1 MKNPKDFFS
10 FRLLLKFANKASTTH
25 SPFPFHAMITTIQ
38 NKFKEI
44 FRGDASVYA
53 SPGRVNLIGE
63 HTDYNEGF
71 VLPGAIDKAIFLA
84 IRPNGSKQVNA
95 FSIDYDEM
103 VTFLPS
109 KEKLSEHW
117 ANYIL
122 GVVMELKATGAE
134 TEGFDCV
141 FGGDIPLGAG
151 LSSSAALES
160 VFAFALNDLFS
171 LGKSRAELA
180 RIGQLAEHHFA
191 GVRCGIM
198 DQFASLHGQA
208 GKLIKLDCRSLEFER
223 IPFDSQAAGY
233 RLVLLDTMVKH
244 SLASSEY
251 NVRRQQCEAGVAV
264 VRQNHPAVN
273 SLRDISLEMLNESK
287 SLMGPIVYKRCQY
300 VIEENLRLLKACDAL
315 QENDLHTFGQ
325 MMRGS
330 HEGLRHQYEVSCEEL
345 DFLAYLAAQT
355 TGILGARMM
364 GGGFGGCTINLVSA
378 AAHDAFINDASS
390 RFHKKFGLQP
400 KVYDVVISEGARKL

>member
-1 MKNPKDFFS
+1 MMN
-10 FRLLLKFANKASTTH
+10 N
-25 SPFPFHAMITTIQ
+25 IQ
-38 NKFKEI
+38 RKFKEL
-44 FRGDASVYA
+44 FGGQAAVYA

-71 VLPGAIDKAIFLA
+71 VLPGAIDKAMFLA
-84 IRPNGSKQVNA
+84 IRPNGGKQVNV

-109 KEKLSEHW
+109 KEKLPEHW

-122 GVVMELKATGAE
+122 GVVMELKETGAE
-134 TEGFDCV
+134 TGGFDCV

-160 VFAFALNDLFS
+160 VFAFALNDLFG

-180 RIGQLAEHHFA
+180 RIGQLAEHHYA

-208 GKLIKLDCRSLEFER
+208 GQLIKLDCRSLGFER
-223 IPFDSQAAGY
+223 IPFDPQAAGY
-233 RLVLLDTMVKH
+233 RLVLIDTMVKH

-264 VRQNHPAVN
+264 VRQKHPSVI
-273 SLRDISLEMLNESK
+273 SLRDISPEMLDESK
-287 SLMGPIVYKRCQY
+287 SLMEPIVFQRCQY
-300 VIEENLRLLKACDAL
+300 VIEENIRLLRACDAL
-315 QENDLHTFGQ
+315 QENDLPTFGQ
-325 MMRGS
+325 MMTGS
-330 HEGLRHQYEVSCEEL
+330 HEGLRHKFEVSCVEL
-345 DFLAYLAAQT
+345 DFLADLAT
-355 TGILGARMM
+355 KTPGILGARMM

-378 AAHDAFINDASS
+378 AAHDAFIDDAT
-390 RFHKKFGLQP
+390 RNFEKQFGLKP
-400 KVYDVVISEGARKL
+400 KVYDVVISEGARKLGVRG

>member
-1 MKNPKDFFS
+1 MMN
-10 FRLLLKFANKASTTH
+10 N
-25 SPFPFHAMITTIQ
+25 IQ
-38 NKFKEI
+38 RKFKEL
-44 FRGDASVYA
+44 FGGQAAVYA

-71 VLPGAIDKAIFLA
+71 VLPGAIDKAMFLA
-84 IRPNGSKQVNA
+84 IRPNGGKQVNV

-109 KEKLSEHW
+109 KEKLPEHW

-122 GVVMELKATGAE
+122 GVVMELKETGAE
-134 TEGFDCV
+134 TGGFDSV

-160 VFAFALNDLFS
+160 VFAFALNDLFG

-180 RIGQLAEHHFA
+180 RIGQLAEHHYA

-208 GKLIKLDCRSLEFER
+208 GQLIKLDCRSLGFER
-223 IPFDSQAAGY
+223 IPFDPQAAGY
-233 RLVLLDTMVKH
+233 RLVLIDTMVKH

-264 VRQNHPAVN
+264 VRQKHPSVS
-273 SLRDISLEMLNESK
+273 SLRDISPEMLDESK
-287 SLMGPIVYKRCQY
+287 SLMEPIVFQRCQY
-300 VIEENLRLLKACDAL
+300 VIEENIRLLRACDAL
-315 QENDLHTFGQ
+315 QENDLPTFGQ
-325 MMRGS
+325 MMTGS
-330 HEGLRHQYEVSCEEL
+330 HEGLRHKFEVSCVEL
-345 DFLAYLAAQT
+345 DFLADLAT
-355 TGILGARMM
+355 KTPGILGARMM

-378 AAHDAFINDASS
+378 AAHDAFIDDAT
-390 RFHKKFGLQP
+390 RNFEKQFGLKP

>member
-1 MKNPKDFFS
+1 MMN
-10 FRLLLKFANKASTTH
+10 N
-25 SPFPFHAMITTIQ
+25 IQ
-38 NKFKEI
+38 RKFKEL
-44 FRGDASVYA
+44 FGGQAAVYA

-71 VLPGAIDKAIFLA
+71 VLPGAIDKAMFLA
-84 IRPNGSKQVNA
+84 IRPNGGKQVNV

-109 KEKLSEHW
+109 KEKLPEHW

-122 GVVMELKATGAE
+122 GVVMELKETGAE
-134 TEGFDCV
+134 TGGFDCV

-160 VFAFALNDLFS
+160 VFAFALNDLFG

-180 RIGQLAEHHFA
+180 RIGQLAEHHYA

-198 DQFASLHGQA
+198 DQFASLQGQA

-223 IPFDSQAAGY
+223 IPFDPQAAGY
-233 RLVLLDTMVKH
+233 RLVLIDTMVKH

-264 VRQNHPAVN
+264 VRQKHPSVI
-273 SLRDISLEMLNESK
+273 SLRDISPEMLDESK
-287 SLMGPIVYKRCQY
+287 SLMEPIVFQRCQY
-300 VIEENLRLLKACDAL
+300 VIEENIRLLRACDAL
-315 QENDLHTFGQ
+315 QENDLPTFGQ
-325 MMRGS
+325 MMTGS
-330 HEGLRHQYEVSCEEL
+330 HEGLRHKFEVSCVEL
-345 DFLAYLAAQT
+345 DFLADLAT
-355 TGILGARMM
+355 KTPGILGARMM

-378 AAHDAFINDASS
+378 AAHDAFIDDAT
-390 RFHKKFGLQP
+390 RNFEKQFGLKP

>member
-1 MKNPKDFFS
+1 LPQGLFNFSPVSFFIMM
-10 FRLLLKFANKASTTH
+10 NN
-25 SPFPFHAMITTIQ
+25 IQ
-38 NKFKEI
+38 RKFKEL
-44 FRGDASVYA
+44 FGGQAAVYA

-71 VLPGAIDKAIFLA
+71 VLPGAIDKAMFLA
-84 IRPNGSKQVNA
+84 IRPNGGKQVNV

-109 KEKLSEHW
+109 KEKLPEHW

-122 GVVMELKATGAE
+122 GVVMELKETGAE
-134 TEGFDCV
+134 TGGFDCV

-160 VFAFALNDLFS
+160 VFAFALNDLFG

-180 RIGQLAEHHFA
+180 RIGQLAEHHYA

-208 GKLIKLDCRSLEFER
+208 GKLIKLDCRSLGFER
-223 IPFDSQAAGY
+223 IPFDPQAAGY
-233 RLVLLDTMVKH
+233 RLVLIDTMVKH

-264 VRQNHPAVN
+264 VRQKHPSVS
-273 SLRDISLEMLNESK
+273 SLRDISPEMLDESK
-287 SLMGPIVYKRCQY
+287 SLMEPIVFQRCQY
-300 VIEENLRLLKACDAL
+300 VIEENIRLLRACDAL
-315 QENDLHTFGQ
+315 QENDLPTFGQ
-325 MMRGS
+325 MMTGS
-330 HEGLRHQYEVSCEEL
+330 HEGLRHKFEVSCVEL
-345 DFLAYLAAQT
+345 DFLADLAT
-355 TGILGARMM
+355 KTPGILGARMM

-378 AAHDAFINDASS
+378 AAHDAFIDDAT
-390 RFHKKFGLQP
+390 RNFEKQFGLKP
-400 KVYDVVISEGARKL
+400 KVYDVVISEGARKLGVRG

>member
-1 MKNPKDFFS
+1 MMN
-10 FRLLLKFANKASTTH
+10 N
-25 SPFPFHAMITTIQ
+25 IQ
-38 NKFKEI
+38 RKFKEL
-44 FRGDASVYA
+44 FGGQAAVYA

-71 VLPGAIDKAIFLA
+71 VLPGAIDKAMFLA
-84 IRPNGSKQVNA
+84 IRPNGGKQVNV

-109 KEKLSEHW
+109 KEKLPEHW

-122 GVVMELKATGAE
+122 GVVMELKETGAE
-134 TEGFDCV
+134 TGGFDCV

-160 VFAFALNDLFS
+160 VFAFALNDLFG

-180 RIGQLAEHHFA
+180 RIGQLAEHHYA

-198 DQFASLHGQA
+198 DQFASLQGQA

-223 IPFDSQAAGY
+223 IPFDPQASGY
-233 RLVLLDTMVKH
+233 RLVLIDTMVKH

-264 VRQNHPAVN
+264 VRQKHPSVI
-273 SLRDISLEMLNESK
+273 SLRDISPEMLDESK
-287 SLMGPIVYKRCQY
+287 SLMEPIVFQRCQY
-300 VIEENLRLLKACDAL
+300 VIEENIRLLRACDAL
-315 QENDLHTFGQ
+315 RHNDLPTFGQ
-325 MMRGS
+325 MMTGS
-330 HEGLRHQYEVSCEEL
+330 HEGLHHKFEVSCVEL
-345 DFLAYLAAQT
+345 DFLADLAART
-355 TGILGARMM
+355 PGMLGARMM

-378 AAHDAFINDASS
+378 AAHDAFIDDAT
-390 RFHKKFGLQP
+390 RNFEKQFGLKP

>member
-1 MKNPKDFFS
+1 MMN
-10 FRLLLKFANKASTTH
+10 N
-25 SPFPFHAMITTIQ
+25 IQ
-38 NKFKEI
+38 RKFKEL
-44 FRGDASVYA
+44 FGGQAAVYA

-71 VLPGAIDKAIFLA
+71 VLPGAIDKAMFLA
-84 IRPNGSKQVNA
+84 IRPNGGKQVNV

-109 KEKLSEHW
+109 KEKLPEHW

-122 GVVMELKATGAE
+122 GVVMELKETGAE
-134 TEGFDCV
+134 TGGFDSV

-160 VFAFALNDLFS
+160 VFAFALNDLFG

-180 RIGQLAEHHFA
+180 RIGQLAEHHYA

-208 GKLIKLDCRSLEFER
+208 GQLIKLDCRSLGFER
-223 IPFDSQAAGY
+223 IPFDPQAAGY
-233 RLVLLDTMVKH
+233 RLVLIDTMVKH

-264 VRQNHPAVN
+264 VRQKHPSVI
-273 SLRDISLEMLNESK
+273 SLRDISPEMLDESK
-287 SLMGPIVYKRCQY
+287 SLMEPIVFQRCQY
-300 VIEENLRLLKACDAL
+300 VIEENIRLLRACDAL
-315 QENDLHTFGQ
+315 QENDLPTFGQ
-325 MMRGS
+325 MMTGS
-330 HEGLRHQYEVSCEEL
+330 HEGLRHKFEVSCVEL
-345 DFLAYLAAQT
+345 DFLADLAT
-355 TGILGARMM
+355 KTPGILGARMM

-378 AAHDAFINDASS
+378 AAHDAFIEEATGN
-390 RFHKKFGLQP
+390 FEKQFGLKP

>member
-1 MKNPKDFFS
+1 MMN
-10 FRLLLKFANKASTTH
+10 N
-25 SPFPFHAMITTIQ
+25 IQ
-38 NKFKEI
+38 RKFKEL
-44 FRGDASVYA
+44 FGGQAAVYA

-71 VLPGAIDKAIFLA
+71 VLPGAIDKAMFLA
-84 IRPNGSKQVNA
+84 IRPNGGKQVNV

-109 KEKLSEHW
+109 KEKLPEHW

-122 GVVMELKATGAE
+122 GVVMELKETGAE
-134 TEGFDCV
+134 TGGFDCV

-160 VFAFALNDLFS
+160 VFAFALNDLFG

-180 RIGQLAEHHFA
+180 RIGQLAEHHYA

-198 DQFASLHGQA
+198 DQFASLQGQA

-223 IPFDSQAAGY
+223 IPFDPQAAGY
-233 RLVLLDTMVKH
+233 RLVLIDTMVKH

-264 VRQNHPAVN
+264 VRQKHPSVI
-273 SLRDISLEMLNESK
+273 SLRDISPEMLDESK
-287 SLMGPIVYKRCQY
+287 SLMEPIVFQRCQY
-300 VIEENLRLLKACDAL
+300 VIEENIRLLRACDAL
-315 QENDLHTFGQ
+315 RHNDLPTFGQ
-325 MMRGS
+325 MMTGS
-330 HEGLRHQYEVSCEEL
+330 HEGLRHKFEVSCVEL
-345 DFLAYLAAQT
+345 DFLADLAT
-355 TGILGARMM
+355 KTPGILGARMM

-378 AAHDAFINDASS
+378 AAHDAFIDDAT
-390 RFHKKFGLQP
+390 RNFEKQFGLKP

>member
-1 MKNPKDFFS
+1 MTTSIAEKFS
-10 FRLLLKFANKASTTH
+10 ELFGGQAAL
-25 SPFPFHAMITTIQ
+25 
-38 NKFKEI
+38 
-44 FRGDASVYA
+44 YA

-71 VLPGAIDKAIFLA
+71 VLPGAIDKAMYLA
-84 IRPNGSKQVNA
+84 IRPNQGKKVNA
-95 FSIDYDEM
+95 FSLDYNQLISFEP
-103 VTFLPS
+103 TP
-109 KEKLSEHW
+109 EKLKTHW

-122 GVVMELKATGAE
+122 GVIMELKATGAE
-134 TEGFDCV
+134 TGGFDCV

-160 VFAFALNDLFS
+160 VFAFALNDLFH
-171 LGKSRAELA
+171 LGKSRAQLA
-180 RIGQLAEHHFA
+180 RIGQLAEHHYA

-223 IPFDSQAAGY
+223 IPFDPQAAGY
-233 RLVLLDTMVKH
+233 RLVLIDTLVKH

-264 VRQNHPAVN
+264 VRQKHPAVN
-273 SLRDISLEMLNESK
+273 SLRDISPEMLRESK
-287 SLMGPIVYKRCQY
+287 ALMDPIVFQRCRY
-300 VIEENLRLLKACDAL
+300 VIEENLRLLRACDAL
-315 QENDLHTFGQ
+315 QIDDLHTFGK
-325 MMRGS
+325 MMTGS

-345 DFLAYLAAQT
+345 DFLADLATQSP
-355 TGILGARMM
+355 GMLGARMM

-378 AAHDAFINDASS
+378 PAHDAFIDEATGK
-390 RFHKKFGLQP
+390 FEKKFGQKP
-400 KVYDVVISEGARKL
+400 RVYDVVISDGARKL

>member
-1 MKNPKDFFS
+1 MMN
-10 FRLLLKFANKASTTH
+10 N
-25 SPFPFHAMITTIQ
+25 IQ
-38 NKFKEI
+38 RKFKEL
-44 FRGDASVYA
+44 FGGQAAVYA

-71 VLPGAIDKAIFLA
+71 VLPGAIDKAMFLA
-84 IRPNGSKQVNA
+84 IRPNGGKQVNV

-109 KEKLSEHW
+109 KEKLPEHW

-122 GVVMELKATGAE
+122 GVVMELKETGAE
-134 TEGFDCV
+134 TGGFDCV

-160 VFAFALNDLFS
+160 VFAFALNDLFG

-180 RIGQLAEHHFA
+180 RIGQLAEHHYA

-208 GKLIKLDCRSLEFER
+208 GQLIKLDCRSLGFER
-223 IPFDSQAAGY
+223 IPFDPQAAGY
-233 RLVLLDTMVKH
+233 RLVLINTMVKH

-264 VRQNHPAVN
+264 VRQKHPSVS
-273 SLRDISLEMLNESK
+273 SLRDISPEMLDESK
-287 SLMGPIVYKRCQY
+287 SLMEPIVFQRCQY
-300 VIEENLRLLKACDAL
+300 VIEENIRLLRACDAL
-315 QENDLHTFGQ
+315 QENDLPTFGQ
-325 MMRGS
+325 MMTGS
-330 HEGLRHQYEVSCEEL
+330 HEGLRHKFEVSCVEL
-345 DFLAYLAAQT
+345 DFLADLAT
-355 TGILGARMM
+355 KTPGILGARMM

-378 AAHDAFINDASS
+378 AAHDAFIDDAT
-390 RFHKKFGLQP
+390 RNFEKQFGLKP

>member
-1 MKNPKDFFS
+1 MMN
-10 FRLLLKFANKASTTH
+10 N
-25 SPFPFHAMITTIQ
+25 IQ
-38 NKFKEI
+38 RKFKEL
-44 FRGDASVYA
+44 FGGQAAVYA

-71 VLPGAIDKAIFLA
+71 VLPGAIDKAMFLA
-84 IRPNGSKQVNA
+84 IRPNGGKQVNV

-109 KEKLSEHW
+109 KEKLPEHW

-122 GVVMELKATGAE
+122 GVVMELKETGAE
-134 TEGFDCV
+134 TGGFDCV

-160 VFAFALNDLFS
+160 VFAFALNDLFG

-180 RIGQLAEHHFA
+180 RIGQLAEHHYA

-198 DQFASLHGQA
+198 DQFASLQGQA

-223 IPFDSQAAGY
+223 IPFDPQAAGY
-233 RLVLLDTMVKH
+233 RLVLIDTMVKH

-264 VRQNHPAVN
+264 VRQKHPSVI
-273 SLRDISLEMLNESK
+273 SLRDISPEMLDESK
-287 SLMGPIVYKRCQY
+287 SLMEPIVFQRCQY
-300 VIEENLRLLKACDAL
+300 VIEENIRLLRACDAL
-315 QENDLHTFGQ
+315 RHNDLPTFGQ
-325 MMRGS
+325 MMTGS
-330 HEGLRHQYEVSCEEL
+330 HEGLRHKFEVSCVEL
-345 DFLAYLAAQT
+345 DFLADLAART
-355 TGILGARMM
+355 PGMLGARMM

-378 AAHDAFINDASS
+378 AAHDAFIDDAT
-390 RFHKKFGLQP
+390 RNFEKQFGLKP
-400 KVYDVVISEGARKL
+400 KVYDVVISEGARKLGVRG

>member
-1 MKNPKDFFS
+1 MMN
-10 FRLLLKFANKASTTH
+10 N
-25 SPFPFHAMITTIQ
+25 IQ
-38 NKFKEI
+38 RKFKEL
-44 FRGDASVYA
+44 FGGQAAVYA

-71 VLPGAIDKAIFLA
+71 VLPGAIDKAMFLA
-84 IRPNGSKQVNA
+84 IRPNGGKQVNV

-109 KEKLSEHW
+109 KEKLPEHW

-122 GVVMELKATGAE
+122 GVVMELKETGAE
-134 TEGFDCV
+134 TGGFDSV

-160 VFAFALNDLFS
+160 VFAFALNDLFG

-180 RIGQLAEHHFA
+180 RIGQLAEHHYA

-198 DQFASLHGQA
+198 DQFASLQGQA

-223 IPFDSQAAGY
+223 IPFDPQAAGY
-233 RLVLLDTMVKH
+233 RLVLIDTMVKH

-264 VRQNHPAVN
+264 VRQKHPSVI
-273 SLRDISLEMLNESK
+273 SLRDISPEMLDESK
-287 SLMGPIVYKRCQY
+287 SLMEPIVFQRCQY
-300 VIEENLRLLKACDAL
+300 VIEENIRLLRACDAL
-315 QENDLHTFGQ
+315 RHNDLPTFGQ
-325 MMRGS
+325 MMTGS
-330 HEGLRHQYEVSCEEL
+330 HEGLRHKFEVSCVEL
-345 DFLAYLAAQT
+345 DFLADLAART
-355 TGILGARMM
+355 PGMLGARMM
-364 GGGFGGCTINLVSA
+364 GGGFGGCTINLVST
-378 AAHDAFINDASS
+378 AAHDAFIEEATGN
-390 RFHKKFGLQP
+390 FEKQFGLKP

>member
-1 MKNPKDFFS
+1 MMN
-10 FRLLLKFANKASTTH
+10 N
-25 SPFPFHAMITTIQ
+25 IQ
-38 NKFKEI
+38 RKFKEL
-44 FRGDASVYA
+44 FGGQAAVYA

-71 VLPGAIDKAIFLA
+71 VLPGAIDKAMFLA
-84 IRPNGSKQVNA
+84 IRPNGGKQVNV

-109 KEKLSEHW
+109 KEKLPEHW

-122 GVVMELKATGAE
+122 GVVMELKETGAE
-134 TEGFDCV
+134 TGGFDSV

-160 VFAFALNDLFS
+160 VFAFALNDLFG

-180 RIGQLAEHHFA
+180 RIGQLAEHHYA

-198 DQFASLHGQA
+198 DQFASLHGKA
-208 GKLIKLDCRSLEFER
+208 GQLIKLDCRSLGFER
-223 IPFDSQAAGY
+223 IPFDPQAAGY
-233 RLVLLDTMVKH
+233 RLVLIDTMVKH

-264 VRQNHPAVN
+264 VRQKHPSVS
-273 SLRDISLEMLNESK
+273 SLRDISPEMLDESK
-287 SLMGPIVYKRCQY
+287 SLMEPIVFQRCQY
-300 VIEENLRLLKACDAL
+300 VIEENIRLLRACDAL
-315 QENDLHTFGQ
+315 QGNDLPTFGQ
-325 MMRGS
+325 MMTGS
-330 HEGLRHQYEVSCEEL
+330 HEGLRHKFEVSCVEL
-345 DFLAYLAAQT
+345 DFLADLAT
-355 TGILGARMM
+355 KTPGILGARMM

-378 AAHDAFINDASS
+378 AAHDAFIDDAT
-390 RFHKKFGLQP
+390 RNFEKQFGLKP
-400 KVYDVVISEGARKL
+400 KVYDVVISEGARKLGVRG

>member
-1 MKNPKDFFS
+1 MMN
-10 FRLLLKFANKASTTH
+10 N
-25 SPFPFHAMITTIQ
+25 IQ
-38 NKFKEI
+38 RKFKEL
-44 FRGDASVYA
+44 FGGQAAVYA

-71 VLPGAIDKAIFLA
+71 VLPGAIDKAMFLA
-84 IRPNGSKQVNA
+84 IRPNGGKQVNV

-109 KEKLSEHW
+109 KEKLPEHW

-122 GVVMELKATGAE
+122 GVVMELKETGAE
-134 TEGFDCV
+134 TGGFDCV

-160 VFAFALNDLFS
+160 VFAFALNDLFG

-180 RIGQLAEHHFA
+180 RIGQLAEHHYA

-208 GKLIKLDCRSLEFER
+208 GQLIKLDCRSLGFER
-223 IPFDSQAAGY
+223 IPFDPQAAGY
-233 RLVLLDTMVKH
+233 RLVLIDTMVKH

-264 VRQNHPAVN
+264 VRQKHPSVI
-273 SLRDISLEMLNESK
+273 SLRDISPEMLDESK
-287 SLMGPIVYKRCQY
+287 SLMEPIVFQRCQY
-300 VIEENLRLLKACDAL
+300 VIEENIRLLRACDAL
-315 QENDLHTFGQ
+315 RHNDLPTFGQ
-325 MMRGS
+325 MMTGS
-330 HEGLRHQYEVSCEEL
+330 HEGLRHKFEVSCVEL
-345 DFLAYLAAQT
+345 DFLADLAT
-355 TGILGARMM
+355 KTPGILGARMM

-378 AAHDAFINDASS
+378 AAHDAFIDDAT
-390 RFHKKFGLQP
+390 RNFEKQFGLKP
-400 KVYDVVISEGARKL
+400 KVYDVVISEGARKLGVRG

>member
-1 MKNPKDFFS
+1 MMN
-10 FRLLLKFANKASTTH
+10 N
-25 SPFPFHAMITTIQ
+25 IQ
-38 NKFKEI
+38 RKFKEL
-44 FRGDASVYA
+44 FGGQAAVYA

-71 VLPGAIDKAIFLA
+71 VLPGAIDKAMFLA
-84 IRPNGSKQVNA
+84 IRPNGGKQVNV

-109 KEKLSEHW
+109 KEKLPEHW

-122 GVVMELKATGAE
+122 GVVMELKETGAE
-134 TEGFDCV
+134 TGGFDSV

-160 VFAFALNDLFS
+160 VFAFALNDLFG

-180 RIGQLAEHHFA
+180 RIGQLAEHHYA

-208 GKLIKLDCRSLEFER
+208 GQLIKLDCRSLGFER
-223 IPFDSQAAGY
+223 IPFDPQAAGY
-233 RLVLLDTMVKH
+233 RLVLIDTMVKH

-264 VRQNHPAVN
+264 VRQKHPSVS
-273 SLRDISLEMLNESK
+273 SLRDISPEMLDESK
-287 SLMGPIVYKRCQY
+287 SLMEPIVFQRCQY
-300 VIEENLRLLKACDAL
+300 VIEENIRLLRACDAL
-315 QENDLHTFGQ
+315 QENDLPTFGQ
-325 MMRGS
+325 MMTGS
-330 HEGLRHQYEVSCEEL
+330 HEGLRHKFEVSCVEL
-345 DFLAYLAAQT
+345 DFLADLAART
-355 TGILGARMM
+355 PGMLGARMM
-364 GGGFGGCTINLVSA
+364 GGGFGGCTINLVST
-378 AAHDAFINDASS
+378 AAHDAFIEEATGN
-390 RFHKKFGLQP
+390 FEKQFGLKP